1 MPPQSAGALAWWL
14 PRNINLNLKNMEY
27 LQKKKSGIYRYTVQ
41 IFENR
46 DITSFNCFR
55 LKNYIA
61 TYTSPTDYYTLD
73 GYEKLVVLKNKH
85 VKALIKS
92 TIKKEEICA

>member
-1 MPPQSAGALAWWL
+1 MGD
-14 PRNINLNLKNMEY
+14 

-46 DITSFNCFR
+46 DITSFNCYR

-61 TYTSPTDYYTLD
+61 TYTSYTDYYTLD
-73 GYEKLVVLKNKH
+73 GDEKLVVLKNKH

-92 TIKKEEICA
+92 TLKKEEICA

>member
-1 MPPQSAGALAWWL
+1 MEKLKYFFEGAKKT
-14 PRNINLNLKNMEY
+14 LKK
-27 LQKKKSGIYRYTVQ
+27 LTKKNVKIQKSGIYRYTVQ

-46 DITSFNCFR
+46 DITSFDCFR

-61 TYTSPTDYYTLD
+61 TYTSYTDYYSLE

>member
-1 MPPQSAGALAWWL
+1 MEKLKYFFEGAKK
-14 PRNINLNLKNMEY
+14 NFEKINKKNVKI
-27 LQKKKSGIYRYTVQ
+27 QKSGIYRYTVQ

-46 DITSFNCFR
+46 DITSFQCFR
-55 LKNYIA
+55 LKNYVA
-61 TYTSPTDYYTLD
+61 TYTSYTDYYTLD

>member
-1 MPPQSAGALAWWL
+1 
-14 PRNINLNLKNMEY
+14 MEG

-46 DITSFNCFR
+46 NINSFDCYR
-55 LKNYIA
+55 RKNYIA
-61 TYTSPTDYYTLD
+61 TYTSPTDYYTLNGD
-73 GYEKLVVLKNKH
+73 EKLVVLKNKH